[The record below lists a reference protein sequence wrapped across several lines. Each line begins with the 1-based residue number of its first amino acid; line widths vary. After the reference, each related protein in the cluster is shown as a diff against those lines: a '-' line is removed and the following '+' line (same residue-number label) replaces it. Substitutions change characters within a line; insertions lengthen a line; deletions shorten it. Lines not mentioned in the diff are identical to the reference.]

1 MSDMAMVYRSLG
13 VLLLFCVVHSAAAQ
27 VAVTFIN
34 ATTPSAD
41 LSRPHDLTLDPSG
54 GRLYVADMD
63 NDVIKVFD
71 PRSLKLLGVI
81 GRGLLN
87 SPHDVFFDGAG
98 RLLVADSG
106 NDRIAVFTVH
116 DGGASYQGELRRGF
130 GSPEGVAVD
139 RAGAMYVTNAALH
152 TVLAFARGG
161 AYPTARAGGQ
171 GRGPGRFIR
180 PHDIEV
186 GPDGLVY
193 VADPGNNRIQV
204 LDPGLHFVRAISGG
218 FREPKYLALDEGG
231 WLYVADQ
238 DNHQVKV
245 FDAQGR
251 RLATIGSGQPGRL
264 RHQLNRP
271 EGVEVRGEHLWIADT
286 YNDRIVHFRMAR
298 TR

>member
-1 MSDMAMVYRSLG
+1 MVYRSLLV
-13 VLLLFCVVHSAAAQ
+13 VLLYCLAQSAAAQ

-41 LSRPHDLTLDPSG
+41 LSRPHDLTLDPRG
-54 GRLYVADMD
+54 RRLYVADME
-63 NDVIKVFD
+63 NDVVKVFD

-87 SPHDVFFDGAG
+87 GPHDVAFDEAG

-106 NDRIAVFTVH
+106 NDRIAIFTVR
-116 DGGASYQGELRRGF
+116 DGGASYRGELRRGL

-139 RAGAMYVTNAALH
+139 RAGGVYVTNASLH

-161 AYPTARAGGQ
+161 AHPAARAGGQ
-171 GRGPGRFIR
+171 GRTPGQFIR

-204 LDPGLHFVRAISGG
+204 LDRGLRFVRAISGG
-218 FREPKYLALDEGG
+218 FREPKYLALGESG

-251 RLATIGSGQPGRL
+251 RMATIGGGQPGRL

-271 EGVEVRGEHLWIADT
+271 EGVEVRGEQLWIADT
-286 YNDRIVHFRMAR
+286 YNNRIVHFRMAR